1 MPRVLIIEDEPT
13 TMVLVRHCLLSQ
25 GYRILQARDG
35 AEGLKIAM
43 AERPD
48 AIILDVNLPNL
59 SGFDVCEALRRADFP
74 GAILML
80 TARHSMDDKVAG
92 LSRGADD
99 YICKPFDIRE
109 LNARISALLRRR
121 GRQIHE
127 SRQVQ
132 IGDVEVDLAQ
142 KQVRKAGKS
151 LTLTKTEWALL
162 SLLIKNEGKPV
173 SRDQMLDSVWG
184 YDQSP
189 STRTIDTHVYRLRR
203 KLSQEGGAE
212 PLIENVHGE
221 GYRLISD
228 PESLHPATE

>member
-35 AEGLKIAM
+35 SEGLRMAM
-43 AERPD
+43 TEQPD

-59 SGFDVCEALRRADFP
+59 SGFEVCESLRRADFS

-80 TARHSMDDKVAG
+80 TARHSMDDKIAG

-109 LNARISALLRRR
+109 LNARISALLRRKA
-121 GRQIHE
+121 RQVQS

-132 IGDVEVDLAQ
+132 LGAIEVDLEQ
-142 KQVRKAGKS
+142 KQVRKAGKA
-151 LTLTKTEWALL
+151 LALTKTEWALL

-203 KLSQEGGAE
+203 KLSNEGDAE
-212 PLIENVHGE
+212 ALIENVHGE
-221 GYRLISD
+221 GYRLVSD
-228 PESLHPATE
+228 LGIAHPTSQ